1 MTNDKAFPFH
11 PFLQTR
17 DGKKK
22 FFPKIIGGC
31 EAPGLRMIVTE
42 KSTRFEVFEEKVV
55 TTIRNH
61 GIQRQEG
68 TAFHGGEI
76 GDKVGSCTI
85 HLYSVLMT
93 KKEADL

>member
-42 KSTRFEVFEEKVV
+42 KSTRFEVFEEKGDEDSESWNPTPKGDCIPSITLQVIGFKAIIEV
-55 TTIRNH
+55 
-61 GIQRQEG
+61 
-68 TAFHGGEI
+68 EI
-76 GDKVGSCTI
+76 
-85 HLYSVLMT
+85 
-93 KKEADL
+93 